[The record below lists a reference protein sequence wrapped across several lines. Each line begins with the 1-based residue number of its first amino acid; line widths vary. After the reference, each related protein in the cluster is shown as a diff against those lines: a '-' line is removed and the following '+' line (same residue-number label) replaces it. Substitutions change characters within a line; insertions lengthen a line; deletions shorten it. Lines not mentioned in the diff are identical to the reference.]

1 MLLNYVNNTLPINI
15 YNKNYSYNNE
25 RLLFLYILI
34 SIILFFLILFYLSIK
49 KRSERIKFKIKRVL
63 LFETLFLIPVFLLLL
78 YSKDHRI
85 NFNLNTTI
93 IFIFIIDFLF
103 IIFLPKQKRTR
114 YIPAK
119 TKKKL
124 IENFER
130 TTGKTYNSKKYEI
143 HHIIPYSKGGNNT
156 IDNLKIILKHKNRA
170 ISNKS
175 PWWDIF
181 GK

>member
-1 MLLNYVNNTLPINI
+1 MLLNYTNSTLPINI
-15 YNKNYSYNNE
+15 YNKNYSYNE
-25 RLLFLYILI
+25 RLLFLYILG
-34 SIILFFLILFYLSIK
+34 SIILFFIIIFFLSIK

-63 LFETLFLIPVFLLLL
+63 LFEALFFIPAFLLLL
-78 YSKDHRI
+78 YSKNHRI
-85 NFNLNTTI
+85 NFNVNTTI

-114 YIPAK
+114 YISAETK
-119 TKKKL
+119 TKL
-124 IENFER
+124 IEKFEKK
-130 TTGKTYNSKKYEI
+130 TGKTYNTREYEI
-143 HHIIPYSKGGNNT
+143 HHIIPYSKGGNST
-156 IDNLKIILKHKNRA
+156 IDNLKIIPKHKNRA